1 MAAKTDR
8 PYHHG
13 NLKQELIDTALEMIE
28 KEGPESITM
37 RELAKRLDTSR
48 TAPYRHYDSKEALL
62 HAATEAGEGKLDDAI
77 RLITQN
83 NTLSAIDRLYR
94 SGRAYLQFALDHPA
108 LYKMIFSE
116 EHDGTKKAHD
126 THYATLLQLVKDAQ
140 EEGVLLKEE
149 PAMQAAAIYSMLH
162 GLCLLEIHGHLQEEA
177 KKIYEES
184 FRTLLEGMAET
195 KLKLLSS
202 LPFGKPVYST

>member
-1 MAAKTDR
+1 MTAKTDR

-13 NLKQELIDTALEMIE
+13 NLKQELIETTLEMIE

-37 RELAKRLDTSR
+37 RELAKRLGTSR

-62 HAATEAGEGKLDDAI
+62 HAATSAGEEMLDDAI

-94 SGRAYLQFALDHPA
+94 SGRAYLQFALEHPS
-108 LYKMIFSE
+108 LYRMIFSE
-116 EHDGTKKAHD
+116 EHDRSKKAHD
-126 THYATLLQLVKDAQ
+126 THFATLLLLVKDAQ
-140 EEGVLLKEE
+140 EEGIILKED
-149 PAMQAAAIYSMLH
+149 PSVQAAAVYSLLH
-162 GLCLLEIHGHLQEEA
+162 GLCSLEINGHLQQEA
-177 KKIYEES
+177 EKIYEQS
-184 FRTLLEGMAET
+184 FRILLEGMAET

-202 LPFGKPVYST
+202 LPFAKPIF